1 MHSLIVIAMNQ
12 CSDWKMMDCMMAL
25 HSDCCYCG
33 SCEHTTLITTMIS
46 SCERNEWMKIVVTRL
61 RIQSEVEFGLKTL
74 QMLLSWA
81 SFRQE
86 VNDVT
91 KKMQTMQQTWHAA
104 VDS

>member
-1 MHSLIVIAMNQ
+1 
-12 CSDWKMMDCMMAL
+12 
-25 HSDCCYCG
+25 
-33 SCEHTTLITTMIS
+33 
-46 SCERNEWMKIVVTRL
+46 MKIVVTRL

-81 SFRQE
+81 SCRQE

-91 KKMQTMQQTWHAA
+91 KIMQTMQQTWHVA